1 MVFYDSKG
9 VKIVLTAPRGE
20 MSRYNGD
27 PFGAFIAVFP
37 EKVIPRPILRPEWFR
52 PEDHPDGSAKFLPYG
67 LRKVETLLLKHFPR
81 EDVVA
86 CHPDN
91 LGRFVGP
98 RTKVVG
104 ITSMDPM
111 GLAYVS
117 VTYNSM
123 IAVPGESVDA
133 IEFRRVVENPA
144 LRRYDPTIILG
155 GAGAWQVRHAGKVE
169 EFGIDALI
177 HGEGELT
184 VLDVFRKAIA
194 GDPLPKEVHGSKV
207 PIEFTPPIESA
218 ASYGVVEITRGC
230 GRGCQFCSPT
240 NRRRHSLPIPHILKE
255 VEVNVKAGSN
265 SIFFATEDLFLY
277 ECGPKFEPNG
287 PAMARLIESVGNVP
301 GVEFIHL
308 SHIAIAPVAYDPKAV
323 EMISPLLLE
332 KSRYTH
338 AYRHEYKEPFVTALF
353 GIESGSIRIMKKYMR
368 GKIWPF
374 PIEQYHEVNVQGTGI
389 LNDNGWKPMATMIS
403 GWPDETPDDTVQSLE
418 LIDKL
423 KGHDVFL
430 VPLLFIPL
438 EDTKLKNGRTRGWS
452 RGLRKRFPSRRDR
465 KSPGPTRPQSR
476 SCGVEGRPHLG
487 AFSIPWHFAQRTSAS
502 PRGPPH
508 IAHPW
513 PVGAGRS
520 AAAPLSRPI
529 SARTFLAPATAWV
542 MGRTGSTFSGS
553 GTAEHVGHVPSSARG
568 PSHVRQV
575 GSIARAARCI
585 AANPGAGDP
594 RPAPSMSASRRAA
607 IWRFSSH
614 AR

>member
-1 MVFYDSKG
+1 MPRQTFCTFSGGQVPIVRYDSAG
-9 VKIVLTAPRGE
+9 VKVVLTSPRGE

-37 EKVIPRPILRPEWFR
+37 EKVIPRMILRPEWFK
-52 PEDHPDGSAKFLPYG
+52 PEDNPDGSAKFLPYG
-67 LRKVETLLLKHFPR
+67 LRKVEALLLRHFAR
-81 EDVVA
+81 EDVVC

-91 LGRFVGP
+91 LEQFVGP
-98 RTKVVG
+98 KTKVVG

-169 EFGIDALI
+169 EFGIDVLV

-184 VLDVFRKAIA
+184 VLDVFKKAAA
-194 GDPLPKEVHGSKV
+194 GEPLPKEVHGSKV
-207 PIEFTPPIESA
+207 PIEFIPAIEGA

-255 VEVNVKAGSN
+255 VDVNVKAGSR

-287 PAMARLIESVGNVP
+287 PAMARLIEAVGSVP
-301 GVEFIHL
+301 GVDFIHL
-308 SHIAIAPVAYDPKAV
+308 SHIAIAPVVYDPRAV
-323 EMISPLLLE
+323 EMISPFLLE
-332 KSRYTH
+332 KTRYNH
-338 AYRHEYKEPFVTALF
+338 SYRHEYKEPFVTALF

-374 PIEQYHEVNVQGTGI
+374 PIEQYHEINIEGTGI
-389 LNDNGWKPMATMIS
+389 LNDNGWKPMATMIT

-423 KGHDVFL
+423 KGHKLFL

-438 EDTKLKNGRTRGWS
+438 EDTKLKNERRVSLDQLTPEQWDFFAES
-452 RGLRKRFPSRRDR
+452 WRFNIDVWAKAMQPIFTFASLFSYFAYFRW
-465 KSPGPTRPQSR
+465 KHGTKVFRPIMKIANLPLV
-476 SCGVEGRPHLG
+476 GGMPEKFPPGRP
-487 AFSIPWHFAQRTSAS
+487 AS
-502 PRGPPH
+502 
-508 IAHPW
+508 
-513 PVGAGRS
+513 VN
-520 AAAPLSRPI
+520 
-529 SARTFLAPATAWV
+529 ARYC
-542 MGRTGSTFSGS
+542 
-553 GTAEHVGHVPSSARG
+553 AEDETE
-568 PSHVRQV
+568 
-575 GSIARAARCI
+575 IARAGQELSI
-585 AANPGAGDP
+585 PAAPELPQTDA
-594 RPAPSMSASRRAA
+594 APIEILRR
-607 IWRFSSH
+607 
-614 AR
+614 

>member
-1 MVFYDSKG
+1 MVRYDPQG

-37 EKVIPRPILRPEWFR
+37 EKVIPRVILRPEWFK
-52 PEDHPDGSAKFLPYG
+52 PEDNPDGSARFVPYG
-67 LRKVETLLLKHFPR
+67 LRKVEALLRRHFAE
-81 EDVVA
+81 EDVVV

-91 LGRFVGP
+91 LERFVGP
-98 RTKVVG
+98 KTKVVG

-117 VTYNSM
+117 VTYSSI
-123 IAVPGESVDA
+123 IAVPGDSVDGL
-133 IEFRRVVENPA
+133 EFRRVVENPA
-144 LRRYDPTIILG
+144 LRKYDPLVILG

-169 EFGIDALI
+169 AYGIDVLV

-184 VLDVFRKAIA
+184 VLDVFKKAVA
-194 GDPLPKEVHGSKV
+194 GEPLPKEVHGSKV
-207 PIEFTPPIESA
+207 PIEFIPPIVNA

-240 NRRRHSLPIPHILKE
+240 NRRRHSLPLPHILKE
-255 VEVNVKAGSN
+255 VETNIRAGSD

-287 PAMARLIESVGNVP
+287 PAMARLIEAVGSVP
-301 GVEFIHL
+301 GVNFIHL

-323 EMISPLLLE
+323 EMISPLLME
-332 KSRYTH
+332 KTRYTPSFRSN
-338 AYRHEYKEPFVTALF
+338 YTEPFVTALF

-389 LNDNGWKPMATMIS
+389 LNDNGWKPMATMIT
-403 GWPDETPDDTVQSLE
+403 GWPDETPDDTVKSLE

-438 EDTKLKNGRTRGWS
+438 EDAKLKNERRVSIEQLTPEQWDFFAEAWRFNIDVWAQELQPLFTFASLFSYFTYFRWKHGRKAFRPIM
-452 RGLRKRFPSRRDR
+452 KIANFPVIGGMPE
-465 KSPGPTRPQSR
+465 KFPPGAPASVNPRYCAEDEAMVARTA
-476 SCGVEGRPHLG
+476 ETM
-487 AFSIPWHFAQRTSAS
+487 SIPVEME
-502 PRGPPH
+502 GPQE
-508 IAHPW
+508 
-513 PVGAGRS
+513 
-520 AAAPLSRPI
+520 RPI
-529 SARTFLAPATAWV
+529 EVL
-542 MGRTGSTFSGS
+542 
-553 GTAEHVGHVPSSARG
+553 
-568 PSHVRQV
+568 Q
-575 GSIARAARCI
+575 
-585 AANPGAGDP
+585 
-594 RPAPSMSASRRAA
+594 RR
-607 IWRFSSH
+607 
-614 AR
+614 

>member
-1 MVFYDSKG
+1 MDAESVRYDPEG

-52 PEDHPDGSAKFLPYG
+52 PEDRADGSAKFLPYG
-67 LRKVETLLLKHFPR
+67 LRKVESLLLRHFPR
-81 EDVVA
+81 EEVVA

-91 LGRFVGP
+91 LERFVGP
-98 RTKVVG
+98 KTKVVG

-133 IEFRRVVENPA
+133 LEFRRVIENPA

-169 EFGIDALI
+169 EFGIDVLV

-184 VLDVFRKAIA
+184 VTDVFKSAVA
-194 GDPLPKEVHGSKV
+194 GSPLPKEVHGSKV
-207 PIEFTPPIESA
+207 PIELIPPIASA

-240 NRRRHSLPIPHILKE
+240 NRRRHSLPIPHILNE
-255 VEVNVKAGSN
+255 VETNVRAGSD

-287 PAMARLIESVGNVP
+287 PALVRLIESVGNVP

-332 KSRYTH
+332 KTRYTH
-338 AYRHEYKEPFVTALF
+338 EYRHEYKDPFVTALF

-368 GKIWPF
+368 GKIWPY
-374 PIEQYHEVNVQGTGI
+374 PIEQYHEVNVQGAGI

-423 KGHDVFL
+423 RGHDLFL

-438 EDTKLKNGRTRGWS
+438 EDTKLKNERRVSLDQLTAEQWDFFAES
-452 RGLRKRFPSRRDR
+452 WRFNIDVWAKEMQPLLTFASLFSYFAYFRWKHGTKVFRPIM
-465 KSPGPTRPQSR
+465 KIANLPVLAGMPEKFPPGGPASVNPRYCADDEAMISKVAGT
-476 SCGVEGRPHLG
+476 V
-487 AFSIPWHFAQRTSAS
+487 SIPG
-502 PRGPPH
+502 GP
-508 IAHPW
+508 A
-513 PVGAGRS
+513 
-520 AAAPLSRPI
+520 LQE
-529 SARTFLAPATAWV
+529 PATPI
-542 MGRTGSTFSGS
+542 
-553 GTAEHVGHVPSSARG
+553 EIL
-568 PSHVRQV
+568 Q
-575 GSIARAARCI
+575 
-585 AANPGAGDP
+585 
-594 RPAPSMSASRRAA
+594 RR
-607 IWRFSSH
+607 
-614 AR
+614 

>member
-1 MVFYDSKG
+1 VDAESVRYDPEG

-52 PEDHPDGSAKFLPYG
+52 PEDRADGSAKFLPYG
-67 LRKVETLLLKHFPR
+67 LRKVESLLLRHFPR
-81 EDVVA
+81 EEVVA

-91 LGRFVGP
+91 LERFVGP
-98 RTKVVG
+98 KTKVVG

-133 IEFRRVVENPA
+133 LEFRRVIENPA

-169 EFGIDALI
+169 EFGIDVLV

-184 VLDVFRKAIA
+184 VTDVFKSAVA
-194 GDPLPKEVHGSKV
+194 GSPLPKEVHGSKV
-207 PIEFTPPIESA
+207 PIELIPPIASA

-240 NRRRHSLPIPHILKE
+240 NRRRHSLPIPHILNE
-255 VEVNVKAGSN
+255 VETNVRAGSD

-287 PAMARLIESVGNVP
+287 PALVRLIESVGNVP

-332 KSRYTH
+332 KTRYTH
-338 AYRHEYKEPFVTALF
+338 EYRHEYKDPFVTALF

-368 GKIWPF
+368 GKIWPY
-374 PIEQYHEVNVQGTGI
+374 PIERYHEVNVQGAGI

-423 KGHDVFL
+423 RGHDLFL

-438 EDTKLKNGRTRGWS
+438 EDTKLKNERRVSLDQLTAEQWDFFAES
-452 RGLRKRFPSRRDR
+452 WRFNIDVWAKEMQPLLTFASLFSYFAYFRWKHGTKVFRPIM
-465 KSPGPTRPQSR
+465 KIANLPVLAGMPEKFPPGGPASVNPRYCADDEAMISKVAGT
-476 SCGVEGRPHLG
+476 V
-487 AFSIPWHFAQRTSAS
+487 SIPG
-502 PRGPPH
+502 GP
-508 IAHPW
+508 A
-513 PVGAGRS
+513 
-520 AAAPLSRPI
+520 LQE
-529 SARTFLAPATAWV
+529 PATPI
-542 MGRTGSTFSGS
+542 
-553 GTAEHVGHVPSSARG
+553 EIL
-568 PSHVRQV
+568 Q
-575 GSIARAARCI
+575 
-585 AANPGAGDP
+585 
-594 RPAPSMSASRRAA
+594 RR
-607 IWRFSSH
+607 
-614 AR
+614 

>member
-1 MVFYDSKG
+1 MVRYGPDG

-37 EKVIPRPILRPEWFR
+37 EKVIPRPILRPEWFK
-52 PEDHPDGSAKFLPYG
+52 PEDNPDGSAKFLPYG
-67 LRKVETLLLKHFPR
+67 LRKVEALLLRHFPR
-81 EDVVA
+81 EDIIA

-91 LGRFVGP
+91 LERFVGP
-98 RTKVVG
+98 RTKVVR

-133 IEFRRVVENPA
+133 IEFRRVVQHPA
-144 LRRYDPTIILG
+144 LRRYDPTILLG

-184 VLDVFRKAIA
+184 VVDVFKRAVA
-194 GDPLPKEVHGSKV
+194 GDPLPREVHGSKV
-207 PIEFTPPIESA
+207 PIEFIPPIESG

-255 VEVNVKAGSN
+255 VEVNVKAGSD

-287 PAMARLIESVGNVP
+287 PEMARLIEAVGNVP
-301 GVEFIHL
+301 GVDFIHL

-332 KSRYTH
+332 KTRYTH
-338 AYRHEYKEPFVTALF
+338 EYRHEYKDPFITALF

-374 PIEQYHEVNVQGTGI
+374 PIEQYHEINVQGAGI

-423 KGHDVFL
+423 KGLDLFL

-438 EDTKLKNGRTRGWS
+438 EDTKLKNERRVSLDNFTPEQWDFFAESWRFNIDVWAKELQPLFTFASLFSYFTYFRWKHGRKVFRPIMKIANLPVIG
-452 RGLRKRFPSRRDR
+452 GMPEKFP
-465 KSPGPTRPQSR
+465 
-476 SCGVEGRPHLG
+476 
-487 AFSIPWHFAQRTSAS
+487 
-502 PRGPPH
+502 PRGPASVNPRYC
-508 IAHPW
+508 AEDGAMVAKAAETMSV
-513 PVGAGRS
+513 PVEPVMRDAG
-520 AAAPLSRPI
+520 AAPIEIL
-529 SARTFLAPATAWV
+529 
-542 MGRTGSTFSGS
+542 
-553 GTAEHVGHVPSSARG
+553 
-568 PSHVRQV
+568 
-575 GSIARAARCI
+575 
-585 AANPGAGDP
+585 
-594 RPAPSMSASRRAA
+594 RR
-607 IWRFSSH
+607 
-614 AR
+614 